1 MSEAFAIFEQ
11 VLSYIMSG
19 VLGIF
24 TIIEIIRFELHTRRP
39 YESHTQ
45 VSGMAKAI
53 PLEGKSLDAA
63 AVLTYQ
69 YGICSLL
76 VIFGYMIPFVFGD
89 PDDKLKIYLIS
100 ATYFTR
106 IF

>member
-1 MSEAFAIFEQ
+1 
-11 VLSYIMSG
+11 
-19 VLGIF
+19 
-24 TIIEIIRFELHTRRP
+24 
-39 YESHTQ
+39 
-45 VSGMAKAI
+45 MAKAI

-63 AVLTYQ
+63 AILTYQ

-106 IF
+106 ILQTFGFSTQLWAPLQYPSQLGFDPPGGYMFLF